1 MSMKQDPCE
10 YCDGV
15 VERTTTRV
23 PFHYKKEIIYVD
35 HVPVRMCRKRGE
47 IYLEAEVYRALEKI
61 AEHRRE
67 IKAKITFP
75 LADYR
80 MAEALEA
87 K

>member
-1 MSMKQDPCE
+1 
-10 YCDGV
+10 V

-35 HVPVRMCRKRGE
+35 HVPVRRCRKCGE
-47 IYLEAEVYRALEKI
+47 VYYEAEVVKALEKI
-61 AEHRRE
+61 AEHKRE

-80 MAEALEA
+80 LAEALEA
-87 K
+87 E

>member
-1 MSMKQDPCE
+1 MKQDLCE

-35 HVPVRMCRKRGE
+35 HVPVRMCRKCGE
-47 IYLEAEVYRALEKI
+47 IYFEAEVYKALEKI
-61 AEHRRE
+61 AEHTRE

-87 K
+87 E